1 MTHMKSLVMVAVA
14 AMLLSL
20 AATDEA
26 QARHRRGGSSG
37 SCGCWGG
44 SNGSSGSWGSG
55 GSWGGRRHGSSGSC
69 GSWGGHE
76 NSSGSCGGHSDNGCG
91 CNNTSNSC
99 NSCSNCGNG
108 NGDGAK
114 SEESGEP
121 HTANYQPA
129 DSQTM
134 NRNTQRGHAE
144 PNAPTLNTGDRNNTS
159 SEYQAPREESNQ
171 KDSDSRRDISQ
182 QSSTQQSD

>member
-1 MTHMKSLVMVAVA
+1 MTHMKSLIMVAVA

-55 GSWGGRRHGSSGSC
+55 GSWGGRRHGSSGS
-69 GSWGGHE
+69 W
-76 NSSGSCGGHSDNGCG
+76 GGHSDNGCG
-91 CNNTSNSC
+91 CNNTG

-108 NGDGAK
+108 NDDHDDATN
-114 SEESGEP
+114 EESGEQ
-121 HTANYQPA
+121 HKANYQPA
-129 DSQTM
+129 ESQIM

-144 PNAPTLNTGDRNNTS
+144 PNAPTLNTDDRNNTS
-159 SEYQAPREESNQ
+159 GGYQAPREESNQ